1 MIGGGGQALPDGY
14 VRFQSG
20 RARVVALA
28 SLADAIAEAMADDTL
43 YDYARRHPQARS
55 FLGRAVSYAVPLPG
69 NVARVVVRHTRHG
82 GLLAAITGD
91 RFLIPR
97 APRELAAVTRL
108 RAAGVRTPEIIAF
121 ATYPAGGIFSRTDVA
136 TREVT
141 PARDLGMLLLAP
153 QPPDVRA
160 DALAAT
166 AELLRQL
173 AAAGVRHPDLNV
185 KNVLISP
192 AGSGGRALAWALD
205 VDTVRF
211 RTPGDAAVATANVER
226 LTRSLAKWR
235 RLYGLPI
242 SDDEMATLRA
252 AAAPGTRGRA
262 R

>member
-20 RARVVALA
+20 RASVVARA
-28 SLADAIAEAMADDTL
+28 SLADAVAEAMADDTL

-55 FLGRAVSYAVPLPG
+55 FLGRGVAYAVPLPG
-69 NVARVVVRHTRHG
+69 NVARVVVRHSRHG

-108 RAAGVRTPEIIAF
+108 RAAGVRTPEVIAF

-153 QPPDVRA
+153 QPADLRA

-166 AELLRQL
+166 GELLRQL
-173 AAAGVRHPDLNV
+173 ARAGVRHPDLNV
-185 KNVLISP
+185 KNVLIEQA
-192 AGSGGRALAWALD
+192 AGGKSLAWALD

-211 RTPGDAAVATANVER
+211 RTPGDPRVAAANAER
-226 LTRSLAKWR
+226 LARSLTKWR
-235 RLYGLPI
+235 RLYGMPI
-242 SDDEMATLRA
+242 SDAEIAALRSA
-252 AAAPGTRGRA
+252 AAIST
-262 R
+262 

>member
-1 MIGGGGQALPDGY
+1 MIPGGGQALPDGY

-20 RARVVALA
+20 RASVVALA
-28 SLADAIAEAMADDTL
+28 TLVDAVAEAMADDTL

-55 FLGRAVSYAVPLPG
+55 FLGRGVSYAVPLPG

-97 APRELAAVTRL
+97 APRELAAATRL
-108 RAAGVRTPEIIAF
+108 RAAGVRTPEVIAC
-121 ATYPAGGIFSRTDVA
+121 ATYPAGIFSRTDVA

-141 PARDLGMLLLAP
+141 PARDLGMLLLGP

-160 DALAAT
+160 HALAAT
-166 AELLRQL
+166 GELLRQL
-173 AAAGVRHPDLNV
+173 ATAGVRHPDLNV
-185 KNVLISP
+185 KNVLIAP
-192 AGSGGRALAWALD
+192 ATRGAGVVAWALD

-211 RTPGDAAVATANVER
+211 RTPGDPRVAAANAER
-226 LTRSLAKWR
+226 LTRSLTKWR

-242 SDDEMATLRA
+242 SDAEIATLRRA
-252 AAAPGTRGRA
+252 ADPGAAGHSR
-262 R
+262 